1 MFIGEIPCYVSTRG
15 SGLRKKQTFEPR
27 FNIVSLDMDDL
38 KYNYKF
44 IREIKAKV
52 NEWSRTT
59 GSNLSGPHMENWS

>member
-52 NEWSRTT
+52 NE
-59 GSNLSGPHMENWS
+59 